1 MSEELIIKSIEA
13 LTRGL
18 AATTGQSTSIL
29 EIVQVLSRK
38 IVELEQ
44 RALLLEDRLDI
55 LVNMYYT
62 HFEDTD
68 SNNQEEQ

>member
-18 AATTGQSTSIL
+18 AATTGQSTSML